1 MLRAIGFF
9 GFIFLYVP
17 LLLLMAYSFNAGDR
31 ASVWTGFSTKWYF
44 ELFENKDLLKAASIS
59 LKVALFS
66 ATIATF
72 LGVLAAFVLSRIK
85 KFRGKMLV
93 DGMVTSPLV
102 MPEIITGF
110 SMLILFISMQK
121 FIGWPANRGMTTII
135 LAHSTFCMAYV
146 TVVVRSRLLDM
157 DNSLEEA
164 AQDLGAHPF
173 FVFFQVTLPVIS
185 PAIVAGWLLAF
196 TLSLDDAVIV
206 QFTSGAGSTTLPA
219 KIYSQ
224 VRQGVTPEYNVLATL
239 IIGIVGIGVITAMQI
254 MSRTQRKHY
263 V

>member
-1 MLRAIGFF
+1 MLRAIGFL
-9 GFIFLYVP
+9 GFIFLYIP
-17 LLLLMAYSFNAGDR
+17 LILLMAYSFNAGDR
-31 ASVWTGFSTKWYF
+31 ASLWVGFSTKWYF
-44 ELFENKDLLKAASIS
+44 VLFENKELLKAAGIS
-59 LKVALFS
+59 MRVAFFS

-72 LGVLAAFVLSRIK
+72 LGVIAAFVLTRNK
-85 KFRGKMLV
+85 RFRGKVLI

-146 TVVVRSRLLDM
+146 TVIIRSRLVDM
-157 DNSLEEA
+157 DSSLEEA
-164 AQDLGAHPF
+164 AQDLGAHPI

-224 VRQGVTPEYNVLATL
+224 VRQGVTPEYNALATL
-239 IIGIVGIGVITAMQI
+239 IIVIVGIAIITAMQI
-254 MSRTQRKHY
+254 MNRTQRMHH